1 MRILYGV
8 VGEGMGHATRSRVV
22 LEHLLGQGH
31 ELHIMASGRARDF
44 LAKRFTIPDS
54 DAGPSSAS
62 RIPADRPSAFS
73 VDRPSHSGVR
83 PISSHPASAS
93 HPPSK
98 VQGIHGFSMITE
110 ENRVRLGKTVL
121 SNVLSGTTGLPKNI
135 AAYFALLTEFR
146 PEVVISDFESWTYLF
161 AKTHGLPILSIDNM
175 QIINRCAHEPDI
187 TAGHEA
193 SFQLAKT
200 FVKSKLPF
208 CNEYFV
214 TTFFRPPLRKPDT
227 RLFPPIL
234 RPEILE
240 AKRTRGE
247 HLLVYQTAEGNDE
260 LATTLIRSGFPAR
273 VYGMRRQ
280 ITADVVEGNL
290 TYRPFSETGFIDDL
304 ASSRAVIA
312 GGGFTLMGEAVYLRK
327 PMLSVPLAAQFEQVM
342 NARYLQKVHYG
353 RMAESL
359 ADPREIETFLREL
372 PTFETALESYDQ
384 DGNHELFGAVDEWL
398 DKAEAGVA

>member
-22 LEHLLGQGH
+22 LEHLLGEGH

-44 LAKRFTIPDS
+44 LAKRFSLPAS
-54 DAGPSSAS
+54 DDVSTGE
-62 RIPADRPSAFS
+62 RPSA
-73 VDRPSHSGVR
+73 VTLDRPSHSGVR
-83 PISSHPASAS
+83 TISS

-110 ENRVRLGKTVL
+110 ENRVMLGKTVL
-121 SNVLSGTTGLPKNI
+121 SNVLAGTTGLPKNI

-146 PEVVISDFESWTYLF
+146 PEAVISDFESWTYLF

-175 QIINRCAHEPDI
+175 QIINRCSHDPDI
-187 TAGHEA
+187 LAGHEA
-193 SFQLAKT
+193 SFALAKT

-227 RLFPPIL
+227 QLFPPIL
-234 RPEILE
+234 RPEIL
-240 AKRTRGE
+240 AAQRTRGDY
-247 HLLVYQTAEGNDE
+247 LLVYQTAEGNDE
-260 LATTLIRSGFPAR
+260 LARTLTRSGFPCR

-280 ITADVVEGNL
+280 ITSDVVEANL
-290 TYRPFSETGFIDDL
+290 TYRPFSEDGFIQDL

-342 NARYLQKVHYG
+342 NARYLQKVKYG

-359 ADPREIETFLREL
+359 ADPKEVETFLREL
-372 PTFETALESYDQ
+372 PVFEEALSSYDQ
-384 DGNHELFGAVDEWL
+384 DGNREILDAVDEWL